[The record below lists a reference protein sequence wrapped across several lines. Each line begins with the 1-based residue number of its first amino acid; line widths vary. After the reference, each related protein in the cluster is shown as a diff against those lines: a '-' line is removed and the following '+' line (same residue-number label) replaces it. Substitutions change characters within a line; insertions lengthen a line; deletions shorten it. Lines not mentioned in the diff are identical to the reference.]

1 MSRASGE
8 QQATPFQSECIA
20 SMPIQVT
27 AEETISI
34 GASAVVEG
42 PAPEGRCVA
51 VFEDDGDTGYF
62 YAVDP
67 SAGGNPI
74 QDAVHIYNVA
84 NVADRDAPSV
94 VQIGWS
100 ADSRKVVLLINGH
113 PHAVFDFESKRGFC
127 RTGFPPPSGEGPWSV
142 GPSVGRRGAA
152 AVRVTGPFDHVHE
165 RSTGEAAGGAPFCG
179 AKHVPGRR
187 R

>member
-142 GPSVGRRGAA
+142 GGHRWDDAA
-152 AVRVTGPFDHVHE
+152 LQLFV
-165 RSTGEAAGGAPFCG
+165 
-179 AKHVPGRR
+179 
-187 R
+187 